1 MGDTGGLHVGNCAS
15 NITSIS
21 TARRGYTDRT
31 EAAIE
36 TLVGTVTVRIPL
48 GIDAATL
55 RWYCA
60 PENYYGPNPDD
71 ASHVLRSAPLRSAHL
86 RFLNR
91 VSMMLLICASLS
103 LGE

>member
-55 RWYCA
+55 QMVLRALRIITVPILMMLRMCFA
-60 PENYYGPNPDD
+60 PR
-71 ASHVLRSAPLRSAHL
+71 RSAPHI
-86 RFLNR
+86 F
-91 VSMMLLICASLS
+91 VF
-103 LGE
+103 